1 MSFFVENN
9 VEITISLDGPQDIHD
24 KNRIF
29 PNGVGSF
36 NTVIKNIE
44 SIKRLHHDF
53 FENNIKF
60 SATLS
65 PGKYKI
71 KDLIDFF
78 TYDMFPILKRADLP
92 LSINYINYEA
102 NKYLSEI
109 KYLDWTKKLRTKFL
123 SYIKK
128 ST

>member
-65 PGKYKI
+65 PGKSKI
-71 KDLIDFF
+71 
-78 TYDMFPILKRADLP
+78 
-92 LSINYINYEA
+92 
-102 NKYLSEI
+102 
-109 KYLDWTKKLRTKFL
+109 
-123 SYIKK
+123 
-128 ST
+128 